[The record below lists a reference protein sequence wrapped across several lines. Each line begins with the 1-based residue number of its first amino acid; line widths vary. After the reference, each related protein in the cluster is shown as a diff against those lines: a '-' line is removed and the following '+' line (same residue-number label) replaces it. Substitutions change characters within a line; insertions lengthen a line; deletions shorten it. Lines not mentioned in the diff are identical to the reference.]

1 MIVIFFLHCAF
12 QAVWVDDAF
21 MGTAL
26 LSELAYH
33 TQNVTYAQ
41 QAAEDVLRLQG
52 KLLKNSNFFVLQH
65 GYNERTGHYSCC
77 KWARGK
83 GNLKMI
89 WQILVKVRL

>member
-1 MIVIFFLHCAF
+1 MRVNFWVFHTVSSF

-52 KLLKNSNFFVLQH
+52 TVWKNKKITLTLKKFVK
-65 GYNERTGHYSCC
+65 TTIS
-77 KWARGK
+77 A
-83 GNLKMI
+83 I
-89 WQILVKVRL
+89 

>member
-1 MIVIFFLHCAF
+1 MNSRFFYTVPSF
-12 QAVWVDDAF
+12 QAIWVDDAF

-52 KLLKNSNFFVLQH
+52 TVWKRKTFTL
-65 GYNERTGHYSCC
+65 
-77 KWARGK
+77 
-83 GNLKMI
+83 I
-89 WQILVKVRL
+89 

>member
-1 MIVIFFLHCAF
+1 MSG
-12 QAVWVDDAF
+12 VDDAF

-52 KLLKNSNFFVLQH
+52 TVWKNKKFTL
-65 GYNERTGHYSCC
+65 T
-77 KWARGK
+77 
-83 GNLKMI
+83 
-89 WQILVKVRL
+89 